1 MNARSAFE
9 RCDRRGTPAYFQYTD
24 TQTDRRRAT
33 TPRGDPP
40 HANRGSISQLF
51 CGARLASREAC
62 SRARARDERES
73 EATERIGWGGC
84 GKGAPGCYRSSRT
97 QNHQQHTESAGEG
110 VANEC
115 PGAAK
120 SYGSRTHQQRIQS
133 ATEDVAEDVPG
144 SRPIVPCGTLD
155 HVGCDLVNANTRAHG
170 SRPTSSPAASL
181 TSFATPSRSAH
192 AHRALAGARHRT

>member
-33 TPRGDPP
+33 APRGDPP
-40 HANRGSISQLF
+40 HANRGSISQF
-51 CGARLASREAC
+51 FGGARLASREAC
-62 SRARARDERES
+62 SRARARDERGS

-84 GKGAPGCYRSSRT
+84 GKGAPGRHRSSRT
-97 QNHQQHTESAGEG
+97 QNHQQHTE
-110 VANEC
+110 
-115 PGAAK
+115 
-120 SYGSRTHQQRIQS
+120 S

-144 SRPIVPCGTLD
+144 SRPIVPYGTPD
-155 HVGCDLVNANTRAHG
+155 HVGCDLLNANTRAHG

-192 AHRALAGARHRT
+192 ARRALAGARHRT